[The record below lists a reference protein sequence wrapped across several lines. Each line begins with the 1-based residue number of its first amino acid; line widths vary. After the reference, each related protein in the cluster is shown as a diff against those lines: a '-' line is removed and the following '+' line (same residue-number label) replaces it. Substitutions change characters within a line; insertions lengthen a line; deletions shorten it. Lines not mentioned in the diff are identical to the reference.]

1 MEKERESGIG
11 DRFKIVGE
19 AEEWLLAQVGYGKV
33 CLIGLE
39 SGNRR
44 YEPVKVNNAE
54 LITEGEMDKILKGVP
69 TGFAS
74 VVKTFSRRN

>member
-19 AEEWLLAQVGYGKV
+19 AGEWLLAQVGYGKV

-39 SGNRR
+39 SGNRWE
-44 YEPVKVNNAE
+44 EPVEVNNVE
-54 LITEGEMDKILKGVP
+54 LITEGEMDKILKDVP
-69 TGFAS
+69 VGFAS